1 MIAIDTNVAV
11 RFLVA
16 DDVGQFD
23 RAKRIFE
30 TQQVFVPTSVLLETE
45 WVLRDKYEVAKPAVT
60 AALRSLLKLPNVVA
74 ENSSCALQALEW
86 AEAGMD
92 LADALHLAA
101 STQCS
106 AFASF
111 DKKLAKVSARVGA
124 LEVHEP

>member
-1 MIAIDTNVAV
+1 M
-11 RFLVA
+11 
-16 DDVGQFD
+16 
-23 RAKRIFE
+23 
-30 TQQVFVPTSVLLETE
+30 LLETE
-45 WVLRDKYEVAKPAVT
+45 WVLRDRYEVAKPAVT
-60 AALRSLLKLPNVVA
+60 AALRGLLKLPNVVA
-74 ENSSCALQALEW
+74 ENGSCALQALEW

-101 STQCS
+101 SAQCS